1 MIHRYPKET
10 MDTVEELSYGVV
22 NEYREKQ
29 KGQLQRTFV
38 SGSDAA
44 GARVNRTKAKTSWW
58 LSSLEEK
65 K

>member
-1 MIHRYPKET
+1 ME
-10 MDTVEELSYGVV
+10 TVEELSYGVV

-44 GARVNRTKAKTSWW
+44 GARVVAMDMDEIKI
-58 LSSLEEK
+58 
-65 K
+65 